1 MFKWLALILQSIFVG
16 AKIVDK
22 IDWSWWLVF
31 TPTLAYVGL
40 SILWWIIAGIIVY
53 LGIKYDK

>member
-1 MFKWLALILQSIFVG
+1 MFKWLVVILQSIFVG
-16 AKIVDK
+16 AKILDK
-22 IDWSWWLVF
+22 IDWSWLLVF

-53 LGIKYDK
+53 LGIKSGK